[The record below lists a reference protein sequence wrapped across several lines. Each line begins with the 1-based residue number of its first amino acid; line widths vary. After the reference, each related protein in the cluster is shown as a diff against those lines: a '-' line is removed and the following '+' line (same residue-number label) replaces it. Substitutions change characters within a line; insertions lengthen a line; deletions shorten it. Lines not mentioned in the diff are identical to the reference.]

1 VSRILILAGLALAAL
16 ALSAPAAQDE
26 KDKDKPKEKVYKTPQ
41 EVFDAFTAAEQ
52 KRDAKAMV
60 SLMAPVAHREFTA
73 GFGFIFA
80 VTRNQLKEKKDK
92 KSDEELKQSAPI
104 FAVLDKHGL
113 TEKAMKGVK
122 FSEDAKEVQK
132 HNKAVLDA
140 VKDQKAFL
148 VDLLNALNV
157 VDPKKEDKSVDK
169 LTELKVA
176 GDKASGVVV
185 TTYEDKK
192 KKDKKSPVAFV
203 KVGEGWKII
212 PELGGGQEEPAPKKE
227 KKD

>member
-1 VSRILILAGLALAAL
+1 MISRTLILAGMAVAVL
-16 ALSAPAAQDE
+16 ALSAPAQKEE
-26 KDKDKPKEKVYKTPQ
+26 KEKPKEKVYKTPQ
-41 EVFDAFTAAEQ
+41 EVFDAFVAAEQ
-52 KRDAKAMV
+52 KRDAKALV

-122 FSEDAKEVQK
+122 FSDDPKDAEKN
-132 HNKAVLDA
+132 NKAVLDA
-140 VKDQKAFL
+140 VKDQQAFL
-148 VDLLNALNV
+148 VDLLNALNT
-157 VDPKKEDKSVDK
+157 VDPKKEEKSVDK
-169 LTELKVA
+169 LTELKID

-203 KVGEGWKII
+203 KIGEGWKII
-212 PELGGGQEEPAPKKE
+212 PELGGGQEEPAPKKKE
-227 KKD
+227 KD